1 MDHLAPTCPIATV
14 VPDGPGDVDRLL
26 ERLAAVAAGRG
37 LRVRGL
43 VQVNR
48 AGAPGHRCDMDVRV
62 LPGGPEFRISQR
74 LGAGARGCRL
84 DPAALE
90 AAVAAVSASLSGG
103 ADLLVV
109 NKFGKHEAQGRGFRP
124 VIAAAVEAGI
134 PVIAGL
140 NGLNAAAFADFVGD
154 LVVPLPPHPDA
165 LLRWLDA
172 IAAARAA

>member
-1 MDHLAPTCPIATV
+1 
-14 VPDGPGDVDRLL
+14 
-26 ERLAAVAAGRG
+26 
-37 LRVRGL
+37 
-43 VQVNR
+43 
-48 AGAPGHRCDMDVRV
+48 
-62 LPGGPEFRISQR
+62 
-74 LGAGARGCRL
+74 
-84 DPAALE
+84 
-90 AAVAAVSASLSGG
+90 VSASLSGG